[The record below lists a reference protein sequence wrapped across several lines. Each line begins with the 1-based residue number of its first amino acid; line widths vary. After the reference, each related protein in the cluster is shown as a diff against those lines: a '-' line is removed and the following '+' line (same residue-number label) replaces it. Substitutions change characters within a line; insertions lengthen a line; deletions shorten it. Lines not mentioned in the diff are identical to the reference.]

1 MEPETAFYMVW
12 AISSSTCRHLPTY
25 IYLPTCLPHG
35 MGHLLVQIG
44 ADDVA
49 ELLVRDTARVVLVE
63 GAEEL
68 AHLVRARV
76 RIKARVSIQG

>member
-1 MEPETAFYMVW
+1 MGFRAGVRVGVRVG
-12 AISSSTCRHLPTY
+12 AGDG
-25 IYLPTCLPHG
+25 LPHG
-35 MGHLLVQIG
+35 MGHLLVEIG

-68 AHLVRARV
+68 AHLVRARI
-76 RIKARVSIQG
+76 RIKARVST